1 MSDEQSKSKHLAI
14 SLLTSLG
21 LGGGTGAAVS
31 YYIQEAQ
38 GKAIEKLD
46 DNQVMMQRMLFN
58 ELREMNTRLSR
69 IEGRL
74 ENK

>member
-31 YYIQEAQ
+31 YYVQEAQ

-46 DNQVMMQRMLFN
+46 ERQIMVERMLLA

>member
-1 MSDEQSKSKHLAI
+1 MSDEQSKTKHLMV
-14 SLLTSLG
+14 SLITSLG

-31 YYIQEAQ
+31 YYVQEAQ
-38 GKAIEKLD
+38 GKQIEKLD
-46 DNQVMMQRMLFN
+46 DNQIIMQRMIFH

-74 ENK
+74 ENR